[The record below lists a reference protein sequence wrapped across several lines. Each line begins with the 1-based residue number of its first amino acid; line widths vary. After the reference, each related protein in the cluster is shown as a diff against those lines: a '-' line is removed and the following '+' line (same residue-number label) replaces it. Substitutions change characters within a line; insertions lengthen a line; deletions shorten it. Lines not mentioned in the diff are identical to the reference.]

1 VTGEESMFW
10 NDTLV
15 RCDLVHSSDDPSTH
29 REPRCRLWVDR
40 SGRVLKQESMMLGS
54 KLVFLRRSDAEAEDL
69 IASVGPLPEGGQ
81 PAVVEQRVGEGSA
94 EKAEQET
101 P

>member
-1 VTGEESMFW
+1 
-10 NDTLV
+10 
-15 RCDLVHSSDDPSTH
+15 
-29 REPRCRLWVDR
+29 
-40 SGRVLKQESMMLGS
+40 MLGS

-81 PAVVEQRVGEGSA
+81 PAVVDQHGGEGSA
-94 EKAEQET
+94 EKAERET